1 MMTGF
6 KRLLISGS
14 LAALMTQTAM
24 ASQSSVDAALKAG
37 KLTQAINEYKSLE
50 SSDSQSITG
59 QLLWARIL
67 LAQDKTE
74 KAYDLMEPLIEKAPN
89 NVDLQFRFGQ
99 SAMIMAQKASIFSK
113 LGYAK
118 DGVKAWD
125 AALKIDADHKDTLNG
140 LIGFHRFAPGMA
152 GGDIDKALEYAK
164 HLQKID
170 GVAGTASL
178 VGVYQ
183 SMDKKNLALQEL
195 NEGIKRYSDSSRLLF
210 IRAMKHINDEE
221 WNLAHK
227 DLIDALTHAADDM
240 EKSNALYQL
249 AKVAVKSGKNVKQ
262 AIDHVTQLMS
272 IEEHRYPQWG
282 NLRLAQLYVADD
294 DLPKANSALKLV
306 DDSDDDDLEDE
317 VKHLKKRIKKL
328 SK

>member
-1 MMTGF
+1 MTGF
-6 KRLLISGS
+6 KHLLISAS
-14 LAALMTQTAM
+14 LAALMTHDVV
-24 ASQSSVDAALKAG
+24 ASQSTVDAALKAG
-37 KLTQAINEYKSLE
+37 KLTQAISEYKNL
-50 SSDSQSITG
+50 DSTDSESITG

-74 KAYDLMEPLIEKAPN
+74 KAYDLMEPLVEQAPD

-125 AALKIDADHKDTLNG
+125 AALKVDADHKDTLNG

-170 GVAGTASL
+170 GATGTASL

-183 SMDKKNLALQEL
+183 SMDKKDLALQEL
-195 NEGIKRYSDSSRLLF
+195 NEGIKRYADSSRLLF

-221 WNLAHK
+221 WTPAHK
-227 DLIDALTHAADDM
+227 DLIDALGHANDEI

-249 AKVAVKSGKNVKQ
+249 AKVAVKSGENIKQ
-262 AIDHVTQLMS
+262 AIGHVSQLMT
-272 IEEHRYPQWG
+272 IEEHRYLQWG
-282 NLRLAQLYVADD
+282 NLRLAQLYVADN
-294 DLPKANSALKLV
+294 DLLKAKSTLKLV
-306 DDSDDDDLEDE
+306 DGSDDDDLEDE
-317 VKHLKKRIKKL
+317 MKRLKKRIKKL

>member
-1 MMTGF
+1 MGF

-14 LAALMTQTAM
+14 FVALMTQTAM
-24 ASQSSVDAALKAG
+24 ASQNTVDAALKAG
-37 KLTQAINEYKSLE
+37 KLTQAINAYKSLE
-50 SSDSQSITG
+50 SSDSQSVTG

-74 KAYDLMEPLIEKAPN
+74 KAYDLMEPLIKQAPD

-152 GGDIDKALEYAK
+152 GGDIDKALEHAK

-183 SMDKKNLALQEL
+183 SMDKKDLALKEL
-195 NEGIKRYSDSSRLLF
+195 NEGIKRYAQSSRLLF

-221 WNLAHK
+221 WTPAHK
-227 DLIDALTHAADDM
+227 DLIDALRYASDDM

-249 AKVAVKSGKNVKQ
+249 AKVAVKSGENIKQ
-262 AIDHVTQLMS
+262 AIKQVSQLMA
-272 IEEHRYPQWG
+272 IDEHRYQQWG
-282 NLRLAQLYVADD
+282 NMRLAQLYFADGD
-294 DLPKANSALKLV
+294 MTKASATLKLV

-317 VKHLKKRIKKL
+317 VKRLKKRIKKL